1 MTDPKLQKPQTPM
14 LPAVQKFVDTVR
26 GFFEQGMSP
35 EEVWP
40 AACEPLKEMLRDPDV
55 HEHAK
60 TWPTSPAKLGLEGKH
75 ANLLFYEDPD
85 YGFVINGL
93 IKKASAKTTVHDHGK
108 SWTLYGVV
116 DGGERVLRFDR
127 TDGGAPG
134 DLPKTA
140 VVKETEEVDVGPG
153 YIDFI
158 KPWEIHAEYNGDG
171 PTVAVIV
178 RSQRC
183 GTYVQNIFYQKDNT
197 VEQYYGP
204 DQIPFA
210 FG

>member
-1 MTDPKLQKPQTPM
+1 MSREPM
-14 LPAVQKFVDTVR
+14 LPAVEKFVATVR
-26 GFFEQGMSP
+26 DMFEQGLR
-35 EEVWP
+35 EDDIWP
-40 AACEPLKEMLRDPDV
+40 QACEPMKEMLRDPDV
-55 HEHAK
+55 REHAK

-93 IKKASAKTTVHDHGK
+93 IKKPQAKTTVHDHGK

-116 DGGERVLRFDR
+116 EGGENVLRFER

-134 DLPKTA
+134 DLPEEA
-140 VVKETEEVDVGPG
+140 VVEETDKVEVGPG

-158 KPWEIHAEYNGDG
+158 RPWEVHAEYNSDG

-178 RSQRC
+178 RSQKS
-183 GTYVQNIFYQKDNT
+183 GTFVQNIFYQKDNS

-204 DQIPFA
+204 EQIPFN

>member
-1 MTDPKLQKPQTPM
+1 MTTDAI
-14 LPAVQKFVDTVR
+14 LPAVEKFVATVR
-26 GFFEQGMSP
+26 GMFKQGLD
-35 EEVWP
+35 EDKIWTN
-40 AACEPLKEMLRDPDV
+40 ACEPMKEMLRDPDV
-55 HEHAK
+55 REHSK

-93 IKKASAKTTVHDHGK
+93 IKKPHAKTTVHDHGK

-116 DGGERVLRFDR
+116 EGGEDVLRFER
-127 TDGGAPG
+127 TDGGKPG
-134 DLPKTA
+134 DLPDSA
-140 VVKETEEVDVGPG
+140 VVEETEKVKVGPG

-158 KPWEIHAEYNGDG
+158 RPWEVHAEYNTDG

-178 RSQRC
+178 RSQKS
-183 GTYVQNIFYQKDNT
+183 GTFVQNIFYQKDNS

-204 DQIPFA
+204 EQIPFN

>member
-1 MTDPKLQKPQTPM
+1 MKDDHQRETM
-14 LPAVQKFVDTVR
+14 LPAVEKFVSAVR
-26 GFFEQGMSP
+26 GMFADGLTAD
-35 EEVWP
+35 EVWP
-40 AACEPLKEMLRDPDV
+40 RACDHLKEMLRDPDV
-55 HEHAK
+55 REHAK

-75 ANLLFYEDPD
+75 ANLLFYEDSD

-93 IKKASAKTTVHDHGK
+93 IKKPDAKTTVHDHGK

-116 DGGERVLRFDR
+116 EGGERVLRFER
-127 TDGGAPG
+127 TDGGEPG
-134 DLPKTA
+134 DLPESA
-140 VVKETEEVDVGPG
+140 VVEETDVVTVGPG
-153 YIDFI
+153 YVDFI
-158 KPWEIHAEYNGDG
+158 KPWEIHAEYNDSA

-183 GTYVQNIFYQKDNT
+183 GTYVQNIFYQKDNS

-204 DQIPFA
+204 DQIPFR

>member
-1 MTDPKLQKPQTPM
+1 MSTKTM
-14 LPAVQKFVDTVR
+14 LPAVEKFIATVR
-26 GFFEQGMSP
+26 EMFEQGLS
-35 EEVWP
+35 EEEIWP
-40 AACEPLKEMLRDPDV
+40 NACEPMKDMLRDPDV
-55 HEHAK
+55 REHAK

-93 IKKASAKTTVHDHGK
+93 IKKPQAKTTVHDHGK

-116 DGGERVLRFDR
+116 EGGEDVLRFER
-127 TDGGAPG
+127 TDGGEPG
-134 DLPKTA
+134 DLPEKAT
-140 VVKETEEVDVGPG
+140 VEETEKVNVGPG

-158 KPWEIHAEYNGDG
+158 RPWEVHAEYNSDG

-178 RSQRC
+178 RSQKS
-183 GTYVQNIFYQKDNT
+183 GTFVQNIFYQKDNS
-197 VEQYYGP
+197 VEQYWGP
-204 DQIPFA
+204 EQIPFN

>member
-1 MTDPKLQKPQTPM
+1 MTTDAM
-14 LPAVQKFVDTVR
+14 LPSVQKFIATVR
-26 GFFEQGMSP
+26 NVFEQGL
-35 EEVWP
+35 EEEEIWP
-40 AACEPLKEMLRDPDV
+40 KACEPMKEMLRDSDV
-55 HEHAK
+55 REHAR

-93 IKKASAKTTVHDHGK
+93 IKKPHAKTTVHDHGK

-116 DGGERVLRFDR
+116 EGGENVLRFER
-127 TDGGAPG
+127 TDGGKPG
-134 DLPKTA
+134 DLPESA
-140 VVKETEEVDVGPG
+140 VVKETEKVSVGPG

-158 KPWEIHAEYNGDG
+158 RPWEVHAEYNTDG

-178 RSQRC
+178 RSQKS
-183 GTYVQNIFYQKDNT
+183 GTFVQNIFYQKDNS

-204 DQIPFA
+204 EQIPFN

>member
-1 MTDPKLQKPQTPM
+1 MTDAPM
-14 LPAVQKFVDTVR
+14 LPAVQKFVATVR
-26 GFFEQGMSP
+26 DMFEQGLS
-35 EEVWP
+35 EDEIWP
-40 AACEPLKEMLRDPDV
+40 AACEPMKEMLRDPDV
-55 HEHAK
+55 REHAK

-93 IKKASAKTTVHDHGK
+93 IKKPMAKTTVHDHGK

-116 DGGERVLRFDR
+116 DGGEDVLRFER
-127 TDGGAPG
+127 TDGGQPG
-134 DLPKTA
+134 DLPETA
-140 VVKETEEVDVGPG
+140 VVAETEKVNVGPG

-158 KPWEIHAEYNGDG
+158 RPWEVHAEYNTDG

-178 RSQRC
+178 RSQKS
-183 GTYVQNIFYQKDNT
+183 GTFVQNIFYQKDNS

-204 DQIPFA
+204 EQIPFN

>member
-1 MTDPKLQKPQTPM
+1 MTKKPM
-14 LPAVQKFVDTVR
+14 LPAVETFVTTVR
-26 GFFEQGMSP
+26 GLFEQGLR
-35 EEVWP
+35 EDEVWP
-40 AACEPLKEMLRDPDV
+40 QACEPLKEMLRDPGV
-55 HEHAK
+55 REHSK

-93 IKKASAKTTVHDHGK
+93 IKKSLAKTTVHDHGK

-116 DGGERVLRFDR
+116 EGGEDVLRFER
-127 TDGGAPG
+127 TDGGEPG
-134 DLPKTA
+134 DLPETA
-140 VVKETEEVDVGPG
+140 KVKELDKVEVGPG

-178 RSQRC
+178 RSQKC
-183 GTYVQNIFYQKDNT
+183 GTYVQNIFYQKDSS
-197 VEQYYGP
+197 VEQYWGP
-204 DQIPFA
+204 QQIPFG